1 MPSPVRTSRALV
13 LGLALSIF
21 PALSAFADTAVQTQ
35 VSSYTGSDA
44 VNYLQPLANAFGA
57 ALNSSFGYSASIPR
71 ASFHISLEAPVMGV
85 IFEEKD
91 RTFTTTSTPGFA
103 ASHPSIPHVATE
115 VPTVV
120 GDGAAVGIS
129 GIGGTS
135 YWFPGG
141 LDLNS
146 FGLVVPQ
153 LRVGA
158 IMGTEALVRWIA
170 YDQSGSDVGKI
181 DLFGIGARHSVS
193 QYLGAKPPLDL
204 AVGAM
209 WQKADVGDNGRGD
222 DFVSTDAF
230 SISLQASKRASIGFL
245 TFEPYTGVAWE
256 SFSAD
261 VSYEDTN
268 GDLQNISLDGGN
280 DMRFTIGAG
289 FDFLIGHL
297 WADYNFANTDN
308 FSFGLALG
316 NMGHA
321 E

>member
-1 MPSPVRTSRALV
+1 MPSPVRTTRALV

-21 PALSAFADTAVQTQ
+21 PALPVFADTAVQNQ
-35 VSSYTGSDA
+35 VSYYTGADA

-71 ASFHISLEAPVMGV
+71 ASFHLSLEAPVMGV

-91 RTFTTTSTPGFA
+91 RTFSTTAPAGSPMART
-103 ASHPSIPHVATE
+103 VD

-120 GDGAAVGIS
+120 GDGAAVTINF
-129 GIGGTS
+129 GGGGQS
-135 YWFPGG
+135 YSFPGG

-153 LRVGA
+153 LRIGA

-170 YDQSGSDVGKI
+170 YDQSDSDVGKI
-181 DLFGIGARHSVS
+181 NLFGIGGRHSIS

-209 WQKADVGDNGRGD
+209 WQKEDVGDNGRGD
-222 DFVSTDAF
+222 DFVSSDAF

-245 TFEPYTGVAWE
+245 GFEPYAGVAWE

-268 GDLQNISLDGGN
+268 GELQNISLDGGN